1 MKVKIAICVFF
12 LASFS
17 FAQEK
22 DVAEATKQFNDFA
35 YFDAIKIYERVAA
48 SGYKSKE
55 LFQKLGNAY
64 YFSADYEN
72 AAKAYKELF
81 ALTEDQHPEY
91 FYRYAQT
98 LKSVEDY
105 ELSKIYMDKFA
116 AFNLND
122 KRAISYSNKKDYL
135 KIIKQN
141 SGRYNIKI
149 SEFNSPY
156 SDYGGAFWGN
166 KFIFTTTRDTGGA
179 YKSKMKWTNEAF
191 SNFYQV
197 SFDNDGSSNKAERFT
212 SRVNSVF
219 NESTAAFTA
228 DGKTMYFTRNNY
240 LKGKKQKN
248 NRDQV
253 LLKIYRATYED
264 GKWIN
269 VEELPFNSNEY
280 STAHPALSADER
292 FLYFASDRP
301 GGLGKSDL
309 YVVEIKKDGSFGDV
323 QALGPEVNTE
333 SRETFPFVTG
343 DNTLYFA
350 SDGHPGL
357 GGTDVFS
364 AKLKNPTTTEDIQNV
379 GEPINSPD
387 DDFAFIIDDK
397 NKNGFFTSNRPSE
410 YGDDDI
416 YQLTE
421 IKPLEC
427 KQKVTGFVLDEN
439 TKERLPN
446 AQVILMDKNLQKVDE
461 VYANQDGGF
470 SFELKCKS
478 TFTLRALKKNYQA
491 NETLITTPD
500 FSGDVSA
507 NIELPQKVER
517 FKKGEDIAPK
527 VGIKMIYFD
536 LDKSFIR
543 PDAAVEL
550 EKIRQVL
557 IEYPNMKIDIRSH
570 TDCRATAAYNEKLSD
585 RRAQSTR
592 QWLIDQGIDPSR
604 LSARGYGESQPINK
618 CVDGV
623 KCTEEEHQ
631 ANRRSQFIILSL

>member
-1 MKVKIAICVFF
+1 MKLKVVISF
-12 LASFS
+12 LFLSCFCL
-17 FAQEK
+17 AQEK
-22 DVAEATKQFNDFA
+22 EVAQATQQFNDFA

-81 ALTEDQHPEY
+81 ALTDDQHPEY
-91 FYRYAQT
+91 FYRYAQA
-98 LKSVEDY
+98 LKSIEDY
-105 ELSKIYMDKFA
+105 DLSKVYMDKFA
-116 AFNLND
+116 AFNIGD
-122 KRAISYSNKKDYL
+122 KRANVYLKKNDYL
-135 KIIKQN
+135 KAIKQN

-156 SDYGGAFWGN
+156 SDYGGAFLGN
-166 KFIFTTTRDTGGA
+166 KLVFTTTRDTGGA
-179 YKSKMKWTNEAF
+179 FKSKMKWTNAAF

-197 SFDNDGSSNKAERFT
+197 SFDNDGSANKAERFN
-212 SRVNSVF
+212 SKVNSVL
-219 NESTAAFTA
+219 NESSAVFTA

-240 LKGKKQKN
+240 LNGKRHKN
-248 NRDQV
+248 NREQV
-253 LLKIYRATYED
+253 LLKIYKATLDD
-264 GKWIN
+264 GKWGD
-269 VEELPFNSNEY
+269 VEELPFNSDEF
-280 STAHPALSADER
+280 STAHPALSLDEKY
-292 FLYFASDRP
+292 LYFASDRP
-301 GGLGKSDL
+301 GGVGKSDL
-309 YVVEIKKDGSFGDV
+309 YVVEIKKDGTFGEV
-323 QALGPEVNTE
+323 QTLGPEINTE

-357 GGTDVFS
+357 GGTDVF
-364 AKLKNPTTTEDIQNV
+364 ATKLKSPTTTEEIQNV
-379 GEPINSPD
+379 GEPVNSPF

-410 YGDDDI
+410 FGDDDI

-427 KQKVTGFVLDEN
+427 KQKVVGVVVDEK
-439 TKERLPN
+439 TQQPLPN
-446 AQVILMDKNLQKVDE
+446 AQVILLDKNLQRIDE
-461 VYANQDGGF
+461 MYANDKGGF
-470 SFELKCKS
+470 SFELNCKS
-478 TFTLRALKKNYQA
+478 VYTLRANKQSYET
-491 NETLITTPD
+491 NEVLVKTPD

-507 NIELPQKVER
+507 KIALSQKTPR
-517 FKKGEDIAPK
+517 FQKGEDIAPK

-543 PDAAVEL
+543 PDAAIEL

-592 QWLIDQGIDPSR
+592 QWLIDNGIDASR

-623 KCTEEEHQ
+623 KCSEEEHQ